1 MSSTATILRF
11 GRVLT
16 QEFEKIFRDH
26 SYFIYRTAYSVTGN
40 HADAEDVLQTIFVKL
55 LQKEMDARFWNEPR
69 AYLYRASVN
78 LALNIVRTRKRRQ
91 ASSDIETLEAVA
103 AADTSHLESIQEEVM
118 DAIAQLNPP
127 MVEMLI
133 LRYGHNYSDA
143 EIARMLGKSRGTVA
157 VSLYRAR
164 TRLKRLLRDG
174 ETQ

>member
-1 MSSTATILRF
+1 MSTTATILKF

-26 SYFIYRTAYSVTGN
+26 SQFIYRTAYSVTGN

-55 LQKEMDARFWNEPR
+55 LQKEMTTRFWNEPR
-69 AYLYRASVN
+69 AYLYRAALN

-91 ASSDIETLEAVA
+91 ASNDVETLEAVA
-103 AADTSHLESIQEEVM
+103 AIDTSHLESIQQDLM
-118 DAIAQLNPP
+118 DSIAQLSPP
-127 MVEMLI
+127 MVQMLI

-143 EIARMLGKSRGTVA
+143 EIAKMLGKSRGTVA
-157 VSLYRAR
+157 VTLYRAR
-164 TRLKRLLRDG
+164 TRLKRLMRDG

>member
-1 MSSTATILRF
+1 
-11 GRVLT
+11 
-16 QEFEKIFRDH
+16 
-26 SYFIYRTAYSVTGN
+26 
-40 HADAEDVLQTIFVKL
+40 
-55 LQKEMDARFWNEPR
+55 
-69 AYLYRASVN
+69 VN